1 MELKDVVSQVL
12 KKQLKEMNFKTKGFD
27 WWKEIDG
34 GYLMIHLKKSVFSN
48 KANGFNSELIMFS
61 VSKEELTGKISDI
74 WLGYQPDHVNL
85 TSLVPEYGF
94 FTEGLNGGYFD
105 FSIVEKNPKSGK
117 IYTPEQWESIVTSLI
132 ETYLVPFIDSADSV
146 KSFET
151 IKEELNKKKFS
162 SDARIYSFYSLIPQ
176 SGMYE
181 TNKANM
187 VEMIKRDNIPIEAL
201 REKMPLLDRFL
212 DGYRASFR
220 NQYEETLRKFTN
232 EVIEEAEKER

>member
-48 KANGFNSELIMFS
+48 KANGFNSELIIFS
-61 VSKEELTGKISDI
+61 IPKEELTGKIGDI
-74 WLGYQPDHVNL
+74 WLGYQIDHVNL

-105 FSIVEKNPKSGK
+105 FSIVEKNLKSGK
-117 IYTPEQWESIVTSLI
+117 IYTAEQWEGIVTSII
-132 ETYLVPFIDSADSV
+132 ETYLVPFINSVDSV
-146 KSFET
+146 NTFESL
-151 IKEELNKKKFS
+151 KEELNKKKFS
-162 SDARIYSFYSLIPQ
+162 SNARIYSFYSLIPQ
-176 SGMYE
+176 SGMFE
-181 TNKANM
+181 TNKTNM
-187 VEMIKRDNIPIEAL
+187 LEMIKRNNIPVEAL
-201 REKMPLLDRFL
+201 REKMFLLDRFL
-212 DGYRASFR
+212 EGYRASFR